1 VRAVLTSLAASFGVI
16 AVAGLTWLCRS
27 DPGTNFLP
35 PHKHAE
41 WIIFPAA
48 VEVKARGVANLDTL
62 FRREFI
68 LQRPASGAVLSVC
81 AAKRVQLT
89 INDRK
94 VDLVASH
101 NWKDASTVEVSG
113 FLQDGPNRIEARVF
127 NDNGPPALW
136 LSLIADQLSLRSDQN
151 WIASLAGSAWRG
163 AALAASPRFP
173 GPGNSMDTSERT
185 ISSLTKVWPLCLLFG
200 AVALVFCVG
209 GNWWLN
215 RHPTNVNW
223 MTVIILFGFAGLWL
237 ILYWHN
243 AQILP
248 AVVGFDALQHL
259 NYIKYLQEHHS
270 LPLPAQGMEM
280 FHPPLYYILSA
291 VVLSI
296 FNLTTADPSAILLL
310 RALTMLF
317 GIAQF
322 LLVFAT
328 LRLIFP
334 DRHSLQLIGGGLAA
348 FLPMQLYLSHYPTN
362 ETLAALLVSAS
373 LYFALRMAKTG
384 PATWRSYCVLGLL
397 IGVALLTKATA
408 VLVVPFIVLALAH
421 QLTCERAS
429 VTRWAGTLGS
439 MLCIAILI
447 CGWHYIR
454 VSRYGSPFIGGSDP
468 VIGVFWW
475 QDDGY
480 HTISYFIRFGE
491 SLVHPLFS
499 VTASF
504 FDGLYSTLWGDGL
517 CSGVSDLSI
526 RPPWNY
532 NLMCAGYLLSLLP
545 TLLLLVGVMTSLWQL
560 FREPRSDIF
569 IFVGFSLAVALGLIY
584 YNLKVPCYGS
594 TKAFYGLSA
603 LVPLGFFAAVGW
615 NVVTD
620 GRKWR
625 QLPIA
630 ILLAVWAMN
639 SFGSFWIYD
648 PVAQHVITAMHLWAG
663 KKSDAALGE
672 AKKAVAADPSNAA
685 ARIVLATTLEDARQF
700 SEALEEAEHAAA
712 LAPLDG
718 ATHLEL
724 GTLLFKQDKL
734 EKAIEEARLAV
745 TYAPENTRAHLLLL
759 VSLFYHNEDP
769 VDAAREALAVS
780 PYNAELH
787 RVLGVALARKK
798 ESIDAFNQLSYSVLL
813 RPEWTEARSEFHR
826 ALLALIN
833 SSDAAKL
840 LHQAASSIPDST
852 VALDELAWV
861 FATHPND
868 ELRDG
873 HEAVRLAEHA
883 CTLTKRT
890 NPLLLATLASAY
902 AETGNFSEAINT
914 IQESISKAR
923 SSSDKDAIALDEKL
937 LGFFQSNKPIRQ
949 DPNSR

>member
-1 VRAVLTSLAASFGVI
+1 MWICQRDTRI
-16 AVAGLTWLCRS
+16 
-27 DPGTNFLP
+27 NFLP
-35 PHKHAE
+35 PHKDAE
-41 WIIFPAA
+41 WIFFPSA
-48 VEVKARGVANLDTL
+48 VEVKARGLANLDTL

-68 LQRPASGAVLSVC
+68 LQRPASGAVLSVR

-89 INDRK
+89 VNDRK

-113 FLQDGPNRIEARVF
+113 LLQAGPNRIEARVF

-136 LSLIADQLSLRSDQN
+136 LSLTGDQFSLRSDQN
-151 WIASLAGSAWRG
+151 WIASFAGSAWRA
-163 AALAASPRFP
+163 AALATSPRPP
-173 GPGNSMDTSERT
+173 GRGNSIDTGERT
-185 ISSLTKVWPLCLLFG
+185 IASLTKVWPLWLLFG
-200 AVALVFCVG
+200 AVALVFWVG

-215 RHPTNVNW
+215 RHSMDVDW
-223 MTVIILFGFAGLWL
+223 MTLVMVFGFVLLWL
-237 ILYWHN
+237 ILFWHN

-248 AVVGFDALQHL
+248 AVVGFDAKQHL

-280 FHPPLYYILSA
+280 FHPPLYYIISA
-291 VVLSI
+291 VVLSL
-296 FNLTTADPSAILLL
+296 FHLSATDPSATLLL
-310 RALTMLF
+310 RALTMMF

-322 LLVFAT
+322 VLVFAT

-334 DRHSLQLIGGGLAA
+334 NRPNLQLVGGSLAA

-373 LYFALRMAKTG
+373 LYFALRMAKRG
-384 PATWRSYCVLGLL
+384 AATWKSYCLLGLL
-397 IGVALLTKATA
+397 IGAALLTKATA
-408 VLVVPFIVLALAH
+408 VLVVPFIVLALVR
-421 QLTCERAS
+421 QLICERAS

-447 CGWHYIR
+447 CSWHYIR
-454 VSRYGSPFIGGSDP
+454 VSQYASPLIGGADP

-480 HTISYFIRFGE
+480 HTISYFTRFGE
-491 SLVHPLFS
+491 SLAHPLFS
-499 VTASF
+499 ATASF

-517 CSGVSDLSI
+517 CGGVSDLSI

-569 IFVGFSLAVALGLIY
+569 IFVGFSVAVAMGLVY

-603 LVPLGFFAAVGW
+603 LIPLGFFAAIGW
-615 NVVTD
+615 NVVTG

-625 QLPIA
+625 QLTIA
-630 ILLAVWAMN
+630 ILLTIWAMN

-663 KKSDAALGE
+663 KNPDAALGE
-672 AKKAVAADPSNAA
+672 AKKAVAADPSDAA
-685 ARIVLATTLEDARQF
+685 ARIALVTTLEDAKQS
-700 SEALEEAEHAAA
+700 SEALQEAEHATE

-718 ATHLEL
+718 ATHLKL
-724 GTLLFKQDKL
+724 GTLLFKQNKL
-734 EKAIEEARLAV
+734 ERAIEEARLAV
-745 TYAPENTRAHLLLL
+745 AYAPENTRAHLLLL
-759 VSLFYHNEDP
+759 VSLFYHNEDTA
-769 VDAAREALAVS
+769 DAAREALAVS
-780 PYNAELH
+780 PYDAEIH
-787 RVLGVALARKK
+787 RLLGVALARKR
-798 ESIDAFNQLSYSVLL
+798 ESLEAFDQLTYSVLI
-813 RPEWTEARSEFHR
+813 RPDWAEASSELHL

-833 SSDAAKL
+833 SPDAAKL
-840 LHQAASSIPDST
+840 LHQAASSIPDSA

-861 FATHPND
+861 FATHPSE

-873 HEAVRLAEHA
+873 DEAVRLAEHA
-883 CTLTKRT
+883 CVLTKRT
-890 NPLLLATLASAY
+890 NPILLATLAAAY
-902 AETGNFSEAINT
+902 AETGNFGQAIST
-914 IQESISKAR
+914 IQESISKAG
-923 SSSDKDAIALDEKL
+923 SSNNTDTTAFGEKL
-937 LGFFQSNKPIRQ
+937 LAAFRSNTPVRQ

>member
-1 VRAVLTSLAASFGVI
+1 
-16 AVAGLTWLCRS
+16 
-27 DPGTNFLP
+27 
-35 PHKHAE
+35 
-41 WIIFPAA
+41 
-48 VEVKARGVANLDTL
+48 
-62 FRREFI
+62 
-68 LQRPASGAVLSVC
+68 
-81 AAKRVQLT
+81 
-89 INDRK
+89 
-94 VDLVASH
+94 
-101 NWKDASTVEVSG
+101 
-113 FLQDGPNRIEARVF
+113 
-127 NDNGPPALW
+127 
-136 LSLIADQLSLRSDQN
+136 
-151 WIASLAGSAWRG
+151 
-163 AALAASPRFP
+163 
-173 GPGNSMDTSERT
+173 
-185 ISSLTKVWPLCLLFG
+185 
-200 AVALVFCVG
+200 
-209 GNWWLN
+209 
-215 RHPTNVNW
+215 
-223 MTVIILFGFAGLWL
+223 
-237 ILYWHN
+237 
-243 AQILP
+243 
-248 AVVGFDALQHL
+248 
-259 NYIKYLQEHHS
+259 
-270 LPLPAQGMEM
+270 
-280 FHPPLYYILSA
+280 
-291 VVLSI
+291 
-296 FNLTTADPSAILLL
+296 
-310 RALTMLF
+310 
-317 GIAQF
+317 
-322 LLVFAT
+322 
-328 LRLIFP
+328 
-334 DRHSLQLIGGGLAA
+334 
-348 FLPMQLYLSHYPTN
+348 
-362 ETLAALLVSAS
+362 
-373 LYFALRMAKTG
+373 
-384 PATWRSYCVLGLL
+384 
-397 IGVALLTKATA
+397 
-408 VLVVPFIVLALAH
+408 
-421 QLTCERAS
+421 
-429 VTRWAGTLGS
+429 
-439 MLCIAILI
+439 
-447 CGWHYIR
+447 
-454 VSRYGSPFIGGSDP
+454 
-468 VIGVFWW
+468 
-475 QDDGY
+475 
-480 HTISYFIRFGE
+480 
-491 SLVHPLFS
+491 
-499 VTASF
+499 
-504 FDGLYSTLWGDGL
+504 
-517 CSGVSDLSI
+517 
-526 RPPWNY
+526 
-532 NLMCAGYLLSLLP
+532 MCAGYLLSLLP

-560 FREPRSDIF
+560 FREPRSDTF

-798 ESIDAFNQLSYSVLL
+798 DSIDAFNQLSYSVLL
-813 RPEWTEARSEFHR
+813 RPEWTEARSELHR

-833 SSDAAKL
+833 SPDAAKL

-861 FATHPND
+861 FATHPSE

-883 CTLTKRT
+883 CALTKRT
-890 NPLLLATLASAY
+890 NPILLATLATAY
-902 AETGNFSEAINT
+902 AETGNFSEAIDT

-923 SSSDKDAIALDEKL
+923 SSKSADAIALGEKF